1 MKSEDVIGYIK
12 NLEEENEKLKLD
24 ITSLEKDLKMTGENC
39 TKVLKKILTNVKEGL
54 GLPNTKKED

>member
-54 GLPNTKKED
+54 GLPNAKKED